1 MPNDRE
7 TQLEK
12 LAEAVR
18 QLEESPLYPYRTE
31 NNYAA
36 VFGEG
41 DSRAR
46 IMVIGE
52 APGEQEAKQGRPFV
66 GRAGQVLNEL
76 LGVIVRRPED
86 SSITNIVK
94 DRPPDNRNPRAGEIK
109 LYAPFLVQQIE
120 IIQPKVIAPLGRFA
134 MEFILK
140 QFDVFEK
147 QKISQVHGKVIKAQA
162 AYGEIAIVPLYHP
175 AAAFYNPTLQATLRE
190 DILTLK
196 PFVA

>member
-7 TQLEK
+7 VQLEI
-12 LAEAVR
+12 LADAVR
-18 QLEESPLYPYRTE
+18 QLEESPLYTYRTE

-41 DSRAR
+41 DSQAR

-66 GRAGQVLNEL
+66 GSAGKVLNDLLEL
-76 LGVIVRRPED
+76 IGLQRED
-86 SSITNIVK
+86 IYITNIVK
-94 DRPPDNRNPRAGEIK
+94 DRPPDNRNPRVGEIK

-147 QKISQVHGKVIKAQA
+147 QKISQVHGTVIKAQA

-175 AAAFYNPTLQATLRE
+175 AAAFYNPTLQETLRE
-190 DILTLK
+190 DILTLRQ
-196 PFVA
+196 FVA

>member
-7 TQLEK
+7 AQLEK

-18 QLEESPLYPYRTE
+18 QLEESPLYTYRTE

-41 DSRAR
+41 DSQAR

-66 GRAGQVLNEL
+66 GSAGKVLNEL
-76 LGVIVRRPED
+76 LGLIGLQRED
-86 SSITNIVK
+86 IYITNIVK
-94 DRPPDNRNPRAGEIK
+94 DRPPDNRNPRVGEIK

-140 QFDVFEK
+140 QFDVFDK
-147 QKISQVHGKVIKAQA
+147 QKISQVHGSVIKAQA
-162 AYGEIAIVPLYHP
+162 AYGEVAIVPLYHP
-175 AAAFYNPTLQATLRE
+175 AAAFYNPTLQETLRE
-190 DILTLK
+190 DILTLRQ
-196 PFVA
+196 FVA

>member
-7 TQLEK
+7 VQLEK

-18 QLEESPLYPYRTE
+18 QLEESPLYTYRTE

-41 DSRAR
+41 DSQAR

-66 GRAGQVLNEL
+66 GSAGKVLNDLLEL
-76 LGVIVRRPED
+76 IGLQRED
-86 SSITNIVK
+86 IYITNIVK
-94 DRPPDNRNPRAGEIK
+94 DRPPDNRNPRVGEIK

-120 IIQPKVIAPLGRFA
+120 IIQPRVIAPLGRFA

-140 QFDVFEK
+140 QFNAFEQ
-147 QKISQVHGKVIKAQA
+147 QKISQVHGSVIKAQA
-162 AYGEIAIVPLYHP
+162 AYGEVAIVPLYHP
-175 AAAFYNPTLQATLRE
+175 AAAFYNPTLQETLRQ
-190 DILTLK
+190 DILTLQQ
-196 PFVA
+196 FVA